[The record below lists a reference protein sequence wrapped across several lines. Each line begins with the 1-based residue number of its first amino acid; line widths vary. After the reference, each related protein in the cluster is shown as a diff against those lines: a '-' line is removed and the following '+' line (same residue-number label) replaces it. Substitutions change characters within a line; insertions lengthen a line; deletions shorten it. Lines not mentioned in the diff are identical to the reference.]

1 MMRLRSL
8 LSTSFVVTLVAGIVI
23 TSLSIQSISQSR
35 AASTVDQFV
44 PVLAAFGSPL
54 SPADAISIDK
64 PKRGTL
70 IGTIAIPRLK
80 KTIPIYEGTEVAQLK
95 KGAGHYEKSVLPGIQ
110 DNSVIAGHRDSVFSQ
125 FGSLKIGDELRV
137 STYYGKFV
145 YTIRSFRIVNANDR
159 TVIVPTPEAILT
171 LSTCYPFHYI
181 GSAPKRFIVN
191 AALKAIV

>member
-1 MMRLRSL
+1 MRLRSL
-8 LSTSFVVTLVAGIVI
+8 LSIGLVLTVAAGIVI
-23 TSLSIQSISQSR
+23 TSHSLLSINQSR
-35 AASTVDQFV
+35 AASSVDQFV
-44 PVLAAFGSPL
+44 PVLTAFDSPL
-54 SPADAISIDK
+54 SPADAISLDK

-70 IGTIAIPRLK
+70 IGTLAIPRLK
-80 KTIPIYEGTEVAQLK
+80 KTIPVYEGTEVAQLK

-145 YTIRSFRIVNANDR
+145 YTIKSFRIVSANDR
-159 TVIVPTPEAILT
+159 TVIVPTSEAVLT

-191 AALKAIV
+191 AELKTSA